1 MTNLVVT
8 KPVEQIF
15 TASIRTKLLC
25 LIGVVIALLSNTY
38 AQAPTHAKIQTSM
51 GDIIIELSPNEAPTS
66 VTNFMEYATSGYYDR
81 LLIHRVVKDFVIQG
95 GGFSTLFTR
104 RALRDPIPYEGE
116 NGLKN
121 LRGTI
126 AMARNDDQN
135 SAQAQWFI
143 NLRNN
148 KKLDHR
154 VTDLGPIYGYA
165 VFGHVVEGMDVADAI
180 GDVETG
186 SGGPFDEEVPVER
199 ILINR
204 IDPVEWPLA
213 D

>member
-1 MTNLVVT
+1 
-8 KPVEQIF
+8 
-15 TASIRTKLLC
+15 
-25 LIGVVIALLSNTY
+25 
-38 AQAPTHAKIQTSM
+38 
-51 GDIIIELSPNEAPTS
+51 
-66 VTNFMEYATSGYYDR
+66 
-81 LLIHRVVKDFVIQG
+81 
-95 GGFSTLFTR
+95 
-104 RALRDPIPYEGE
+104 
-116 NGLKN
+116 
-121 LRGTI
+121 
-126 AMARNDDQN
+126 MARNDDQN

-165 VFGHVVEGMDVADAI
+165 VFGHVVDGMEIADAI